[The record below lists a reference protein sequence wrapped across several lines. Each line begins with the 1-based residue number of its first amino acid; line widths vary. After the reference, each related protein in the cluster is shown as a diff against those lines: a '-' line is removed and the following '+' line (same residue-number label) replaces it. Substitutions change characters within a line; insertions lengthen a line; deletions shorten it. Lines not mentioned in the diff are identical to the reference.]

1 MLSFKVYHSKTKPSE
16 DEKQDIVN
24 FLHTHL
30 QEFRDTKEE
39 ISKCLDYAVK
49 NNVSSF
55 GGFVLV
61 IKENEVPQGITIINK
76 TGMKDYIPENI
87 LVYIAVHEN
96 ARGKGIGK
104 QLMQKAI
111 ELAEGDI
118 ALHVEPNN
126 PAIKLYESLGFTNKY
141 LEMRLNKDSFKR

>member
-1 MLSFKVYHSKTKPSE
+1 MLLFKVYHSKTKPSE
-16 DEKQDIVN
+16 EEQKDIVN
-24 FLHTHL
+24 FLHKHL
-30 QEFRDTKEE
+30 QEFRDTKED

-61 IKENEVPQGITIINK
+61 IKENEVTQGITIINK

-87 LVYIAVHEN
+87 LVYIAVHEK

-141 LEMRLNKDSFKR
+141 LEMRLKKK

>member
-16 DEKQDIVN
+16 EEKQDIVN

-30 QEFRDTKEE
+30 QEFSDTKED

-49 NNVSSF
+49 NKVTSF
-55 GGFVLV
+55 GGFILV
-61 IKENEVPQGITIINK
+61 IKEQEVVQGITIINK
-76 TGMKDYIPENI
+76 TGMNGYIPENI

-104 QLMQKAI
+104 KLLLEAI
-111 ELAEGDI
+111 SLAEGDI

-126 PAIKLYESLGFTNKY
+126 PAIKIYESLGFTNKY
-141 LEMRLNKDSFKR
+141 LEMRLKKS